1 MSDTKTLWQR
11 CEALGPQSDGHVE
24 IVKRGDRWI
33 IFHDSH
39 PIVFIMDTHDSL
51 QNTPIPQCLGSE
63 WLAICIIHRF
73 EQYARSQTDETDGR
87 HRDPDFKGA
96 VGSPTPLPR
105 PTGDQ
110 RRGLHD
116 YLVGLGD
123 GFRGQ
128 GFTVELHKDG
138 KAVIRC
144 ITGTDAELTQH
155 GPVLDYDFAGT
166 PVFSFWDACKLVEYD
181 PHQMPLPETLAG
193 HGVTYVAEQ
202 PTMGFI
208 ALSNTEAQQMREF
221 LRMAKQ
227 VAPIFEAMSNPIQF
241 PKP

>member
-11 CEALGPQSDGHVE
+11 CEALGPQMVE
-24 IVKRGDRWI
+24 DIELAKVGDNWVI
-33 IFHDSH
+33 WLNDMVGSH
-39 PIVFIMDTHDSL
+39 TMTVITSEKVA
-51 QNTPIPQCLGSE
+51 GGRE

-73 EQYARSQTDETDGR
+73 EQYARSQTNETDGR

-105 PTGDQ
+105 PTKDQ

-128 GFTVELHKDG
+128 GFTVSIYKDR
-138 KAVIRC
+138 KAIIRC